1 MGGSTIILP
10 RSSLA
15 RSIPYPSIPLSL
27 YIPPPSTLT
36 YHLSILCPPPPVGGT
51 RICLVLGSAKAS
63 PSRACVSCVICVVW
77 YSKSIQ
83 SSVWHYAKPKR
94 YAARLCNSAVCV
106 VCVLR
111 ARGASAEGSLCG
123 MCIAILIL
131 MCSNVYPVWYVWY
144 VYWLG

>member
-1 MGGSTIILP
+1 MRGGCIIYSDENDYVGGSTIILP

-63 PSRACVSCVICVVW
+63 LPSCLCSLCVVW
-77 YSKSIQ
+77 YGIVKVFSQVSGIMLNQ
-83 SSVWHYAKPKR
+83 NAMLLACVIVQSVWYVCFAPEALAPK
-94 YAARLCNSAVCV
+94 AVCV
-106 VCVLR
+106 VCVL
-111 ARGASAEGSLCG
+111 LY
-123 MCIAILIL
+123 L
-131 MCSNVYPVWYVWY
+131 Y
-144 VYWLG
+144 